1 MKKVGYFFYTFVPLL
16 AVEAIQTIALFFM
29 MGMGVFG
36 QGFVGKLAFPSAN
49 VSDRLEKTF
58 TSVNFNMMIMVIY
71 ALITIAIFSMWYYAR
86 YEGNF
91 LPSPKKTFNPMM
103 LAAIVILVPGTQFAA
118 NFIANLTGY
127 IRPDWLQQYNELFET
142 SGITD
147 TTFVTVLYSVILAPI
162 CEELIFRGVTMRCAR
177 KALPFA
183 LANLMQAA
191 LFGLFHLNWIQGI
204 YAFALGIVLG
214 YVCERGGS
222 IYYSMGLHLLFN
234 LWGTLSGF
242 FPDPGNSVVVFVVV
256 IAVTIVSLAAG
267 FVLFNKGRRKL
278 PINSTGI

>member
-36 QGFVGKLAFPSAN
+36 QGLVGKLAFPSAN

-71 ALITIAIFSMWYYAR
+71 ALITIAIFGMWYYAG
-86 YEGNF
+86 YEGDF
-91 LPSPKKTFNPMM
+91 LPAPKKTFNPMM
-103 LAAIVILVPGTQFAA
+103 LAAIVVLVPGTQFAA
-118 NFIANLTGY
+118 NFIASLTGY
-127 IRPDWLQQYNELFET
+127 IRPDWL
-142 SGITD
+142 
-147 TTFVTVLYSVILAPI
+147 
-162 CEELIFRGVTMRCAR
+162 
-177 KALPFA
+177 
-183 LANLMQAA
+183 
-191 LFGLFHLNWIQGI
+191 QGI

-222 IYYSMGLHLLFN
+222 IYYSIGLHLLFN

-242 FPDPGNSVVVFVVV
+242 FPEPDNSVVVFVIV
-256 IAVTIVSLAAG
+256 IAVTIVSLTAG
-267 FVLFNKGRRKL
+267 FILFNKGQRKL